1 MKSKARLKTITGVLA
16 LALAGGW
23 AARAQAEDFLH
34 TRSYLGLMATS
45 AVIDGGGEFN
55 GTLYSRT
62 DNPYEINVIPALSR
76 NFGLGILLG
85 HREENYAA
93 EVSFW
98 LSDHTGTFGPVNL
111 TGGAGSSNFASQAQA
126 TVSYNSVNVDF
137 KRYFLSDMNLQPF
150 LDLGVSFPW
159 VTIPNSAEDA
169 FGNVG
174 STSVTGLG
182 LNLGI
187 GAEWYLD
194 DHFSVTATILQRW
207 ASFDRFK
214 GSFDSQ
220 YSTLSLVGASPGDGG
235 NGLDFTVGTTIG
247 VY

>member
-1 MKSKARLKTITGVLA
+1 MKPKVKLKTTVGILA

-23 AARAQAEDFLH
+23 TARVQAEDFLH
-34 TRSYLGLMATS
+34 TRSYLGVVATS
-45 AVIDGGGEFN
+45 AVIDAGGEFS
-55 GTLYSRT
+55 GALYSHT
-62 DNPYEINVIPALSR
+62 DSPYEINVIPALSR

-98 LSDHTGTFGPVNL
+98 ISDHTGTFGPVNL
-111 TGGAGSSNFASQAQA
+111 TGGSMSSNFAAQAQD

-137 KRYFLSDMNLQPF
+137 KRYFLSDINLQPF
-150 LDLGVSFPW
+150 LNLGVSFPW

-169 FGNVG
+169 FGNIG
-174 STSVTGLG
+174 STSITGLG

-220 YSTLSLVGASPGDGG
+220 YSTLSLVGPSAADGG